1 MKIDF
6 SKPIISERDPFRGEA
21 YCIECFS
28 PRKGNYLYFYN
39 SQGPFCCKQCFA
51 DFVGIFIEDLPRLE
65 FRANVRD

>member
-6 SKPIISERDPFRGEA
+6 SKPIILERDPFRGEA

-28 PRKGNYLYFYN
+28 PKNGNYLYFYN

-51 DFVGIFIEDLPRLE
+51 DFIGVLIENLPRLE
-65 FRANVRD
+65 FRSNVRD